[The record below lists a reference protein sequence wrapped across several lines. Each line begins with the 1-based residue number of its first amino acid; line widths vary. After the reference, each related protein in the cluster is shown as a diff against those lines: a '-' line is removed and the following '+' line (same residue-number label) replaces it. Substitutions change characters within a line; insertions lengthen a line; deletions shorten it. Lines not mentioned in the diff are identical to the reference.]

1 MVISVA
7 NTNISESSINEFFHN
22 TEIYV
27 LELCHEYELDLMKS
41 KALNEA
47 DEGGEDKT
55 KDSKFAKFIATIKLK
70 IEELARK
77 VTDTVRKIILKA
89 VSTKYNK
96 NTADTIDKNSE
107 VFDIYGLENYI
118 ENKKEFKFYNIIKFG
133 KKEISNC
140 KTVEDFM
147 KAFENKRTEINLGN
161 GIITSLSKYD
171 EIIFGSGDNPE
182 LSKYIEDIK
191 KDALNQINLDVKN
204 KNISKEESI
213 KHVRTVMN
221 WYTASLKAAIFNTKA
236 FINIYK
242 EYAVYL
248 KAQSDEA
255 KNIGADDED

>member
-1 MVISVA
+1 MVISITD
-7 NTNISESSINEFFHN
+7 TNISESSINDLFHRA
-22 TEIYV
+22 EISV
-27 LELCHEYELDLMKS
+27 LELCHEYELDLMRS
-41 KALNEA
+41 KALNES
-47 DEGGEDKT
+47 DGDSEEKN
-55 KDSKFAKFIATIKLK
+55 SKFATFIATIKLK

-96 NTADTIDKNSE
+96 NMADIIDKNSE
-107 VFDIYGLENYI
+107 VFDIDGLENYI

-147 KAFENKRTEINLGN
+147 KAFENKRTEINFGN
-161 GIITSLSKYD
+161 GIITSLSKYE
-171 EIIFGSGDNPE
+171 EITFSSGDNPG

-191 KDALNQINLDVKN
+191 KDALNQINIDVKN